1 MLYQK
6 QQDVVNKLMLAYQKP
21 ILNEGHLYLS
31 GEMGTGK
38 TYITCG
44 LLKQANTKRALVVC
58 PASVTNKW
66 KSVYEKFTNKP
77 AVIANKNNFTSLIDN
92 DFNGLIIVKKR
103 DIIFISN

>member
-6 QQDVVNKLMLAYQKP
+6 QQDVVNKLMLAYQNP

-44 LLKQANTKRALVVC
+44 LLKQTNTKKK
-58 PASVTNKW
+58 NK
-66 KSVYEKFTNKP
+66 
-77 AVIANKNNFTSLIDN
+77 
-92 DFNGLIIVKKR
+92 
-103 DIIFISN
+103 